1 MPRRTDVIELAVLG
15 VLDDAPMH
23 GYHLRKHVTALLG
36 PWRAALSFGTL
47 YPTLRRLQA
56 RGWVAASEA
65 DPADPVRAG
74 TARSAHK
81 VVYELTPA
89 GRERFRGLLTDPG
102 APLSDDDAFAVRF
115 AFFARLGPD
124 ERVRVLEQRLARL
137 LDRLASVRRD
147 DRTTAGETR
156 DPYRRAWVQ
165 RGVASVEA
173 ELQWTEQRL
182 AAERETHERSPRSR
196 SQPQSTRT
204 AEIRRTAGHPHPS

>member
-65 DPADPVRAG
+65 DPAGPVRAG
-74 TARSAHK
+74 TSRSAHK

-89 GRERFRGLLTDPG
+89 GRERFRELLTDPG

-147 DRTTAGETR
+147 DRTTTVETR

-173 ELQWTEQRL
+173 ELRWTEQRL
-182 AAERETHERSPRSR
+182 AAEREAHGSGPRP
-196 SQPQSTRT
+196 QPQSPR
-204 AEIRRTAGHPHPS
+204 AAAIRRTADQPHPS